1 MTRPTFEQRF
11 LDAAGAAL
19 LGGIV
24 ALLLVAVARSQATQ
38 TLTVPTAG
46 AIPLPWD
53 MSARN
58 AATSPDDFPAPSSY
72 SAPHLLVL
80 TRMKARID
88 SGATVLDA
96 EPWALDPADI
106 AYLEPGVGAYAGT
119 TLVALREPY
128 VAVWHVRGDVR
139 EVAALWA
146 WSEKRRAVSVETEE
160 R

>member
-1 MTRPTFEQRF
+1 MTRPTFEPRF

-19 LGGIV
+19 LGVV
-24 ALLLVAVARSQATQ
+24 ASLLLSAVIHAQATQ

-53 MSARN
+53 MNARN
-58 AATSPDDFPAPSSY
+58 AATSPDDFPAPTSY

-80 TRMKARID
+80 TRMRARIV
-88 SGATVLDA
+88 SGTTVLDA

-106 AYLEPGVGAYAGT
+106 AYLEPGQGVYAGT
-119 TLVALREPY
+119 SLVALREPY
-128 VAVWHVRGDVR
+128 VAVWHVRGEVR
-139 EVAALWA
+139 EVAAIWA
-146 WSEKRRAVSVETEE
+146 WSEKRPAVSVETEE

>member
-1 MTRPTFEQRF
+1 MTRPTFQYRV
-11 LDAAGAAL
+11 LDAAVAAL
-19 LGGIV
+19 AGVV
-24 ALLLVAVARSQATQ
+24 ASLLLSAVIHAQATQ

-46 AIPLPWD
+46 ALPLPWD
-53 MSARN
+53 MATRN
-58 AATSPDDFPAPSSY
+58 SATSPDDFPSPSSY

-80 TRMKARID
+80 TRMKARIV

-96 EPWALDPADI
+96 EPWAIDPADI

-146 WSEKRRAVSVETEE
+146 WSEKRRAISVETEE